1 MRSFSRASRVAT
13 CVSLASV
20 AMAAVPNAVWLDVP
34 FVKQQKDGCGAACIS
49 MVIEYWARNGSR
61 SPRVSADA
69 AVIQEALYSKEAK
82 GILGSAMKRYF
93 EQAGFRAFVFGGE
106 WTDLR
111 QHLLKGRPLIV
122 CLRPSPSAPLHYV
135 VLAGLD
141 SGQGWVLVN
150 DPAQRK
156 LLKLDR
162 AAFEKG
168 WKAAQNWTLLALPR
182 QDD

>member
-1 MRSFSRASRVAT
+1 M
-13 CVSLASV
+13 L
-20 AMAAVPNAVWLDVP
+20 
-34 FVKQQKDGCGAACIS
+34 
-49 MVIEYWARNGSR
+49 
-61 SPRVSADA
+61 
-69 AVIQEALYSKEAK
+69 
-82 GILGSAMKRYF
+82 
-93 EQAGFRAFVFGGE
+93 AGF
-106 WTDLR
+106 
-111 QHLLKGRPLIV
+111 
-122 CLRPSPSAPLHYV
+122 
-135 VLAGLD
+135 D